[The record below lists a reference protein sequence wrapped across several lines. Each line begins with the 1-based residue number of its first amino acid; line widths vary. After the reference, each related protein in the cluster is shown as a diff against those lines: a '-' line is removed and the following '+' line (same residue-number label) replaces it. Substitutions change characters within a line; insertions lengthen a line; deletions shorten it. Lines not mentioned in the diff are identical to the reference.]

1 MASQN
6 GAGRLFMRW
15 SIMEPKPNFTWR
27 ELAIILLLALAGS
40 ALDYWLIKK
49 ISADIMIWS
58 QQQIAS
64 WGPIGLLQN
73 AVALDL
79 KWWGLSQGT
88 SKIVLFGGLIFVLW
102 ICLGYHIIGKKYSAL
117 VTSIFVGSVSW
128 IVNPGHSIVE
138 FDFII
143 PGHVVN
149 IMRFAGIFIM
159 GLIIELTIR
168 RKFWFAIIGGGL
180 ANLVCVEILWLALGR
195 NTVLLDKLLLT
206 IVKGAP
212 FIIPYAVIS
221 GAAGA
226 LLSYAVLP
234 LIRRTR

>member
-1 MASQN
+1 
-6 GAGRLFMRW
+6 
-15 SIMEPKPNFTWR
+15 MEPEPNFTWR
-27 ELAIILLLALAGS
+27 ELAVILLLAFAGS
-40 ALDYWLIKK
+40 AIDYWLIKK
-49 ISADIMIWS
+49 ISIDIMIWS
-58 QQQIAS
+58 QQHIAS

-79 KWWGLSQGT
+79 KWWGLSQPT
-88 SKIVLFGGLIFVLW
+88 SNIVLFGGLIFVLW

-117 VTSIFVGSVSW
+117 VTSVFVGSVSW

-138 FDFII
+138 MDFII
-143 PGHVVN
+143 LGHVVN

-180 ANLVCVEILWLALGR
+180 ANLACVEISWLAFGR
-195 NTVLLDKLLLT
+195 NAVLLDKVLLA
-206 IVKGAP
+206 IAKGAP
-212 FIIPYAVIS
+212 FIMPYAVIS

-234 LIRRTR
+234 LIRRARQEKRSMK